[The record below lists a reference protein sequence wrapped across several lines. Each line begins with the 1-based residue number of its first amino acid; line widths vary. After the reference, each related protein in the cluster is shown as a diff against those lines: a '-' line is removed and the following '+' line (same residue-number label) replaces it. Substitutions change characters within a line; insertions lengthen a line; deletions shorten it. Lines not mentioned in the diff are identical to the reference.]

1 MGSSTVEMSLDP
13 IVLQKQTF
21 TIQKNT
27 THVHFFNFSF
37 SFCSNKMFTSLSSA
51 RLRFV
56 QTPTP
61 SGQHWNVV
69 FKKKTSRAHTKKK
82 REFLL
87 FSTQT
92 FFPFVSFFTK
102 EKRSTMKKIVRE
114 RRYPERKS
122 PFFLYFK
129 IWWRDGVLHVS
140 GNSQLVI
147 ICSLQIYIQHFRM
160 QLYKD

>member
-27 THVHFFNFSF
+27 PLVHFFNFSF

-69 FKKKTSRAHTKKK
+69 FKKKLPAHTKKNGSSCFFQPKLFFRLFPFLQKK
-82 REFLL
+82 RE
-87 FSTQT
+87 
-92 FFPFVSFFTK
+92 VK
-102 EKRSTMKKIVRE
+102 
-114 RRYPERKS
+114 
-122 PFFLYFK
+122 
-129 IWWRDGVLHVS
+129 
-140 GNSQLVI
+140 
-147 ICSLQIYIQHFRM
+147 
-160 QLYKD
+160 

>member
-1 MGSSTVEMSLDP
+1 MGSSTVELSLDP

-27 THVHFFNFSF
+27 PLVHFFNFSF

-69 FKKKTSRAHTKKK
+69 FKKKLPAHTTKKTGVPAFFNPNFFSVCFLFYK
-82 REFLL
+82 R
-87 FSTQT
+87 
-92 FFPFVSFFTK
+92 K
-102 EKRSTMKKIVRE
+102 EK
-114 RRYPERKS
+114 
-122 PFFLYFK
+122 
-129 IWWRDGVLHVS
+129 
-140 GNSQLVI
+140 
-147 ICSLQIYIQHFRM
+147 
-160 QLYKD
+160 

>member
-1 MGSSTVEMSLDP
+1 MGSSTVELSLDP

-27 THVHFFNFSF
+27 PHVHFFNFSF
-37 SFCSNKMFTSLSSA
+37 SFCPNKMFTSLSSA

-61 SGQHWNVV
+61 SGQHWNVL
-69 FKKKTSRAHTKKK
+69 FKKKLPAHTKKK

-87 FSTQT
+87 FQPKL
-92 FFPFVSFFTK
+92 FFRLFPFY
-102 EKRSTMKKIVRE
+102 KRREGKMKKIVRE
-114 RRYPERKS
+114 RRYPERFS
-122 PFFLYFK
+122 PFFCISNYGGEMAFYMFL
-129 IWWRDGVLHVS
+129 D
-140 GNSQLVI
+140 SQLVI